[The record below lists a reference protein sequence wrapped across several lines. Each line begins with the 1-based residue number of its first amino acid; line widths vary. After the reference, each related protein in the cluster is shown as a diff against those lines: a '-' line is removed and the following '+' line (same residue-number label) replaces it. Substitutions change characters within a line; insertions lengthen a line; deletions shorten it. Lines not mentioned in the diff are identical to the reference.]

1 MGKILVVDDEP
12 EVCEYLEDFLGRRGH
27 QVSSAFNGKE
37 ALEKIK
43 ALRPHIVLLD
53 ILMPGMNG
61 LEVLKEART
70 LDSRI
75 GIIMVTAVQE
85 ETVAKEAL
93 AAGAHDYITK
103 PIDLNYL
110 ENAILVKI
118 MDILG

>member
-12 EVCEYLEDFLGRRGH
+12 EVCEYLEDFLGRRGYE
-27 QVSSAFNGKE
+27 VSSAFNGKE

-70 LDSRI
+70 LDSRM

-85 ETVAKEAL
+85 ETVAKQAL

-118 MDILG
+118 MDVTG